1 MFDYAR
7 SDTHFLLYIYDNLR
21 NALIDKSDTFPEGNL
36 IEAVMERSKEEALQR
51 YERPFYDIERGSGPM
66 GWYSMLCRTPALFNR
81 EQFAVFRAV
90 HHWRDQV
97 AREED
102 ESVHVVMPKHV
113 LYKLAREM
121 PVDIPSLLAS
131 SHPMSNSFKNRK
143 SQVLAT
149 ITKAR
154 ILGQKGPDMKETMQA
169 MHSVTDDRFSQYHGA
184 EQVVQALAVEKMAV
198 PPQLQHCLRRLLALN
213 KHSRFWGSTIPGN
226 MDQRPIVQVPRE
238 LFCLVLPMP
247 RLTAEI
253 FQDTK
258 AADANAYERP
268 RTSPGARAEHQYLHQ
283 YLRPKANEVSIFKEA
298 GSPRKRKAIDLHDP
312 LEAVYSSP
320 ETNAADHAQ
329 EHADEF
335 DKPLHVNYQKQEDQ
349 FARLSSETKEER
361 RAQRHEHK
369 RLKKEAHRV
378 NEDAKS
384 QRPRE
389 VEPFDYAFAPSV
401 LHSRQEDSNRMI
413 ADKEINP
420 YSKSSNAPKGARKA
434 KKEQEGKSF
443 TFRS

>member
-21 NALIDKSDTFPEGNL
+21 NALLDKSDTFPDGNL
-36 IEAVMERSKEEALQR
+36 IEVVMERSKEEALQR

-66 GWYSMLCRTPALFNR
+66 GWYSMLSRTPALFNR
-81 EQFAVFRAV
+81 EQFAVFRAL
-90 HHWRDQV
+90 HQWRDQV

-113 LYKLAREM
+113 LCKLAREM
-121 PVDIPSLLAS
+121 PVDTSSLLAS
-131 SHPMSNSFKNRK
+131 SHPISNSFKTRK
-143 SQVLAT
+143 SQILAT

-154 ILGQKGPDMKETMQA
+154 NLGHKGPDMKETMQA
-169 MHSVTDDRFSQYHGA
+169 MQPVTDDRFSQYHGP

-198 PPQLQHCLRRLLALN
+198 PPQLQHCLRRLPALN
-213 KHSRFWGSTIPGN
+213 RYSRFWGSTILGS
-226 MDQRPIVQVPRE
+226 MDRGPIVQVPRE
-238 LFCLVLPMP
+238 YFCLALPMP
-247 RLTAEI
+247 RLNAEI

-258 AADANAYERP
+258 AADANAYGRR
-268 RTSPGARAEHQYLHQ
+268 RTSPGARAEYQ
-283 YLRPKANEVSIFKEA
+283 YLRPKATEVFIVKEA

-320 ETNAADHAQ
+320 ETSAVDHAQ

-335 DKPLHVNYQKQEDQ
+335 DKPLHFKYQEQKDQ
-349 FARLSSETKEER
+349 FTRVSSEIKEER
-361 RAQRHEHK
+361 PAQRHERK

-378 NEDAKS
+378 NEDVKS

-401 LHSRQEDSNRMI
+401 LHAQKDSNRMI

-420 YSKSSNAPKGARKA
+420 YSKSSNAPEGARKA
-434 KKEQEGKSF
+434 KKEQEGRSF